1 MIILNTDLDNTIIY
15 SYKHDIGND
24 KINVEIY
31 KEKQIS
37 FITRKTYSL
46 LKKLNK
52 DILIVPTS
60 TRTIEQYN
68 RINLNIG
75 KIKYAL
81 VCNGGILLVNGVKDE
96 KWYEESLKN
105 VSESK
110 QELEK
115 AINLLTKENRRTME
129 LRFIEQLFI
138 FTKCVESE
146 NVVEDLKKVI
156 NKNLVD
162 VFNNGEKVYVVPK
175 RLSKGVAV
183 KRFKKYIKG
192 DYVISAGDSEFDISM
207 LCESDIGLAPYGFS
221 EKYKID
227 ADIIEAKENEVF
239 SDFLLNKCL
248 KIKDTYNV

>member
-75 KIKYAL
+75 K
-81 VCNGGILLVNGVKDE
+81 
-96 KWYEESLKN
+96 
-105 VSESK
+105 
-110 QELEK
+110 
-115 AINLLTKENRRTME
+115 
-129 LRFIEQLFI
+129 
-138 FTKCVESE
+138 
-146 NVVEDLKKVI
+146 
-156 NKNLVD
+156 
-162 VFNNGEKVYVVPK
+162 
-175 RLSKGVAV
+175 
-183 KRFKKYIKG
+183 
-192 DYVISAGDSEFDISM
+192 
-207 LCESDIGLAPYGFS
+207 
-221 EKYKID
+221 
-227 ADIIEAKENEVF
+227 
-239 SDFLLNKCL
+239 
-248 KIKDTYNV
+248 